1 MEKEI
6 KEELKIA
13 TKRAEETLMIII
25 DHFKDMEERMEELE
39 EKIILF
45 QSGTTPIGNCSRH
58 VSPSKMSKTINI
70 FR

>member
-39 EKIILF
+39 EKIRVF
-45 QSGTTPIGNCSRH
+45 ENGKRS
-58 VSPSKMSKTINI
+58 
-70 FR
+70 

>member
-6 KEELKIA
+6 KEELKIV

-39 EKIILF
+39 EKIRVLENGKR
-45 QSGTTPIGNCSRH
+45 S
-58 VSPSKMSKTINI
+58 
-70 FR
+70 